1 MMIQKIL
8 KEGRK
13 AKRNTAVTSNKDI
26 VNKAIVPTSEVNAKD
41 NIRAKT
47 KPKAKASARKS
58 DGKDPVT
65 SLSDVKAKDNAP
77 TAGTKAFVNALLVD
91 SSVKDSVHHES
102 AGSNSSSDDANHAT
116 VENSVDK
123 IKSIEDNKEHA
134 ENSEGISAKDKDM
147 TVKSSD
153 SGRSI
158 NDNADQICW
167 YCHDDVT
174 RVEINRCAGCK
185 KVLKLN
191 RNGHSRFTPLTST
204 ENHLRKTCRLG
215 IAARSARKQIGT
227 DTEIIVC

>member
-1 MMIQKIL
+1 M
-8 KEGRK
+8 
-13 AKRNTAVTSNKDI
+13 TSNKDI
-26 VNKAIVPTSEVNAKD
+26 VNKAIVPTSDVNAKD

-58 DGKDPVT
+58 DSKDPDT

-77 TAGTKAFVNALLVD
+77 TAGTKAIVNALLVD
-91 SSVKDSVHHES
+91 SSVKESVHHES
-102 AGSNSSSDDANHAT
+102 AGSNSSSDDANHAA
-116 VENSVDK
+116 VENSVSK

-134 ENSEGISAKDKDM
+134 ENSESISAKA
-147 TVKSSD
+147 KSSA

-185 KVLKLN
+185 KVSKLN
-191 RNGHSRFTPLTST
+191 RNGHSHFTPSTST

>member
-1 MMIQKIL
+1 M
-8 KEGRK
+8 
-13 AKRNTAVTSNKDI
+13 AD
-26 VNKAIVPTSEVNAKD
+26 
-41 NIRAKT
+41 
-47 KPKAKASARKS
+47 
-58 DGKDPVT
+58 
-65 SLSDVKAKDNAP
+65 
-77 TAGTKAFVNALLVD
+77 
-91 SSVKDSVHHES
+91 
-102 AGSNSSSDDANHAT
+102 
-116 VENSVDK
+116 
-123 IKSIEDNKEHA
+123 
-134 ENSEGISAKDKDM
+134 
-147 TVKSSD
+147 KSSD

-191 RNGHSRFTPLTST
+191 RSGHSHFTPLTST

>member
-1 MMIQKIL
+1 MIQKIL

-13 AKRNTAVTSNKDI
+13 AKRNSAVTSNKDI
-26 VNKAIVPTSEVNAKD
+26 VNMAIVPTREVNAKD

-58 DGKDPVT
+58 DSKDPDT

-77 TAGTKAFVNALLVD
+77 TAGTKAIVNALLVD
-91 SSVKDSVHHES
+91 SSVKESVHHES
-102 AGSNSSSDDANHAT
+102 AGSNSSSDDANHAA
-116 VENSVDK
+116 VENSVSK

-134 ENSEGISAKDKDM
+134 ENSESISAKA
-147 TVKSSD
+147 KSSD
-153 SGRSI
+153 SGKSI

-185 KVLKLN
+185 KV
-191 RNGHSRFTPLTST
+191 F
-204 ENHLRKTCRLG
+204 
-215 IAARSARKQIGT
+215 
-227 DTEIIVC
+227 